1 MSFFKNKTRAFMI
14 ITTVILV
21 MFMAVSTLPGNVT
34 DTTGNVFGIVITP
47 VQRFLGAVVN
57 VAGNA
62 VEFVFNI
69 GDLDDENDMLKEQ
82 VSVLNSEVREAS
94 ELKRENDRLRALLDL
109 KEKKPEYEMVASN
122 IISSDIDNWY
132 SIFTLDCGTSDGIN
146 LDDTV
151 ITNDGLVGYIYEV
164 GYNWAKVRTIIDPAS
179 SVSAK
184 IERIDASG
192 MCDGDVLLKNSNE
205 IKMNYVPLSS
215 AVVKGDAVITSGI
228 GGIYPKGIN
237 IGKVKSVSKSSD
249 GLTQTVLIEPGVKFD
264 EIGEVFVMKK
274 VPLDID

>member
-21 MFMAVSTLPGNVT
+21 MFMAVSTLPGNVA
-34 DTTGNVFGIVITP
+34 DTTGNVFGIIITP

-57 VAGNA
+57 IAGDA

-132 SIFTLDCGTSDGIN
+132 SIFTLDCGSSDGIN
-146 LDDTV
+146 VDDTV

-164 GYNWAKVRTIIDPAS
+164 GYNWAKVKTIIDPAS

-184 IERIDASG
+184 IERIDTVG

-205 IKMNYVPLSS
+205 IKMNYIPLSS
-215 AVVKGDAVITSGI
+215 AVVKGDMVITSGI
-228 GGIYPKGIN
+228 GGVYPKGIN

-249 GLTQTVLIEPGVKFD
+249 GLTQTALIEPGVKFD